1 MHIANPIYDV
11 VFKFMM
17 EDKKTAKSFLS
28 AIIGEEV
35 LELDFA
41 SRERTVRKP
50 SGKKEERQEEKEE
63 DGGLC
68 LTVCR
73 YDFSAKIATCGG
85 GFKTVLIELQ
95 KAKLASD
102 IMRFRRYLGRNYQD
116 PDNSCD
122 EGNSRKARQIYCIFL
137 LGHDICIPGRTVIQV
152 DYTAKDATTN
162 ENLSAASEFIQSLHH
177 RSWIVQIEQLRQRRR
192 NDLEKLLS
200 IFDQENRTK
209 NHHILNVNEDDFPE
223 QYRSIIRRLRMA
235 CESEDI
241 QTEMEMEDDI
251 LKELQDKERF
261 IAQQRKDIEE
271 KDKTIEEQGKAIE
284 EQGKAI
290 EEKDKTIEEKDKA
303 IEELKKQLSEIQKQT
318 WGNSN
323 RHNRR

>member
-73 YDFSAKIATCGG
+73 YDFSAKIATSGG

-116 PDNSCD
+116 PDNFCD

-152 DYTAKDATTN
+152 DYAARDATTN
-162 ENLSAASEFIQSLHH
+162 EDLSADSEFIQSLHH

-223 QYRSIIRRLRMA
+223 RYRSIIRRLRMA

-241 QTEMEMEDDI
+241 QIEMEMEDDI

-271 KDKTIEEQGKAIE
+271 KDKTIEE
-284 EQGKAI
+284 
-290 EEKDKTIEEKDKA
+290 KDKI
-303 IEELKKQLSEIQKQT
+303 IEELKKQLTEIQKQT